1 MFILYLIAFHWDATR
16 KSTCI
21 ILTNDNLTAAVSDHL
36 TGFVSVGGNK
46 IFREGQHYWEMTLD
60 RFGYQLNFRKVIVGV
75 VSADAV
81 EWERSHA
88 FISTRC
94 CPLCK
99 QFWAMAC
106 GTGKK
111 LSHQTPRRGITFL
124 RGDHFSENDRVGV
137 LLDLEKHTL
146 EFYKNGKS
154 IGLAFD
160 DVVSPVIPMVSMR
173 FQKTVTLSF
182 PPIPEIATDYV
193 MITTNT
199 TTTNT

>member
-1 MFILYLIAFHWDATR
+1 MYLIAFQWDATR
-16 KSTCI
+16 KSPCI
-21 ILTNDNLTAAVSDHL
+21 ILTNDNLTAAIGDHL

-46 IFREGQHYWEMTLD
+46 IFTEGQHYWEMTLD
-60 RFGYQLNFRKVIVGV
+60 RFGYQSTFRKVIVGV

-81 EWERSHA
+81 DWERSHV

-99 QFWAMAC
+99 LFWAMAC

-111 LSHQTPRRGITFL
+111 LSHQTPRRGITYF
-124 RGDHFSENDRVGV
+124 RGDHFSEKDRVGV

-146 EFYKNGKS
+146 EFYKNDRS
-154 IGLAFD
+154 IGVAFD
-160 DVVSPVIPMVSMR
+160 DVVGPVIPMVSMR
-173 FQKTVTLSF
+173 FQKTVTLNF

-199 TTTNT
+199 AATNT